1 MESLFERSKMESRY
15 AEPTKHKAQ
24 EFVEK
29 FPKCASAADPEFFRT
44 KAVQAKEWLESVQKF
59 LGWYAY
65 GFITLVVHF
74 MCNRTV
80 ASKMRPSRQE
90 AQQDRVELDDLYN
103 LYQIFQVVDRWVRRW
118 FSR

>member
-65 GFITLVVHF
+65 GFEFLGNRCSKHSKPHTHF
-74 MCNRTV
+74 
-80 ASKMRPSRQE
+80 E
-90 AQQDRVELDDLYN
+90 E
-103 LYQIFQVVDRWVRRW
+103 
-118 FSR
+118 

>member
-80 ASKMRPSRQE
+80 ASKTRPSRQE
-90 AQQDRVELDDLYN
+90 ASPGAIGDAELCLSAT
-103 LYQIFQVVDRWVRRW
+103 VVQGGA
-118 FSR
+118 